1 MPSTNFKEKLNAI
14 KAFVFDIDGV
24 LTDGTITINS
34 DDTVSRTVFARDAH
48 AIQHAVKAGY
58 SVAIISAARDE
69 MLRTRYLRLGMQE
82 VYLGSTD
89 KEITLKEFTAVYSLE
104 YDQVLYMGDD
114 VPDYNAMK
122 LAGIAA
128 CPNDAAHEIRGISIY
143 VSPFNGGAGC
153 VRDVIE
159 QVMRLHGKW

>member
-1 MPSTNFKEKLNAI
+1 MSGSNYKEKLNAI

-24 LTDGTITINS
+24 LTNGTITINS
-34 DDTVSRTVFARDAH
+34 DDTISRTVFARDAH

-58 SVAIISAARDE
+58 TVAIISAARDE
-69 MLRTRYLRLGMQE
+69 SLRTRFLRLGMQE

-89 KEITLKEFTAVYSLE
+89 KEITLKEFTAVYGLE
-104 YDQVLYMGDD
+104 YDEVIYMGDD
-114 VPDYNAMK
+114 IPDYNAMK

-128 CPNDAAHEIRGISIY
+128 CPNDAAHEIREISIY
-143 VSPFNGGAGC
+143 VSPFKGGNGC